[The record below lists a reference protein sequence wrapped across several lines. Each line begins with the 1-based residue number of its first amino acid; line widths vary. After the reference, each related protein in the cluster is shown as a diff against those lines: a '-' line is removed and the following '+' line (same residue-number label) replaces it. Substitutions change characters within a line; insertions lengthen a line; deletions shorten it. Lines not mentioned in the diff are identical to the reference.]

1 MSTPAPLQ
9 SNGWIERHALVSYF
23 ALTFLIGWIPMI
35 PKVLASRG
43 LLPAGFSSPVFDL
56 ILVLS
61 PAISA
66 LIVTGMTTG
75 RAGVRALLS
84 RYRIWRVGP
93 GWYAVALLLPAVTY
107 VGAFSVNTLLG
118 RDGAAMPPLPSVLTT
133 FVAALV
139 FEFVFNQEEI
149 GWRGFALPR
158 MQAQWSA
165 LQASLVLG
173 VIWGLWHIPLFLTQG
188 TPNAQLPFL
197 GFFINV
203 MSQAI
208 VLTWLF
214 NSTRGSLLLCQ
225 LFHQSGN
232 AWAGALVPVPDANI
246 FWIFYVLN
254 VLVAIGVVVVYGATR
269 LSRQPVQ
276 QMAMPSAAT

>member
-1 MSTPAPLQ
+1 MSTPAPPQ
-9 SNGWIERHALVSYF
+9 SDGWIERHALVSYF
-23 ALTFLIGWIPMI
+23 ALTFLIGWIPMV
-35 PKVLASRG
+35 PRVLASRG
-43 LLPAGFSSPVFDL
+43 LLSGDFSSNVFDL
-56 ILVLS
+56 VLVLS

-66 LIVTGMTTG
+66 LIVTGLTKG
-75 RAGVRALLS
+75 RAGIGALLG

-107 VGAFSVNTLLG
+107 LGAFSVNMLLG
-118 RDGAAMPPLPSVLTT
+118 RSGAAVPPLPSVLTT

-158 MQAQWSA
+158 MQAKWSA

-173 VIWGLWHIPLFLTQG
+173 VIWGLWHIPLFLSPG
-188 TPNAQLPFL
+188 TPNSQLPFL

-203 MSQAI
+203 ISQAI
-208 VLTWLF
+208 LLTWIF

-232 AWAGALVPVPDANI
+232 AWAGALVPVPDANV
-246 FWIFYVLN
+246 FWPFYVLN
-254 VLVAIGVVVVYGATR
+254 VLVAIGVVVVYGAAR

-276 QMAMPSAAT
+276 QMALPSAAT